1 VRHNKIG
8 LRCPLWVN
16 SCRDGSRRSCP
27 LYPRKR
33 TRPIGGEVGSPFV
46 GGATCSA
53 RLASHVDLLGYGHGI
68 INLDTKIANRAL
80 DLRMAKQQLNSPQI
94 AGTAID

>member
-1 VRHNKIG
+1 
-8 LRCPLWVN
+8 
-16 SCRDGSRRSCP
+16 
-27 LYPRKR
+27 
-33 TRPIGGEVGSPFV
+33 
-46 GGATCSA
+46 
-53 RLASHVDLLGYGHGI
+53 LLGYGQGI